1 MEASRPKPVTRR
13 RELAFYAVPM
23 VLLAIG
29 ANIGNALW
37 ATLLSEEPA
46 LLLALAPRF
55 RWLLLASP
63 KLDAIAFY
71 GIPFVRAFGV
81 LSLYYGFGSKYGDA
95 ALKWMEDRTG
105 KRAMRPLRWSE
116 RMFHKGRY
124 PLIIIFP
131 GTLAA
136 LLAGA
141 DRMRYAVFISVAMA
155 ATAVRLFLIR
165 TVADL
170 FKGTLL
176 DVLDFIGRNQLWL
189 TIASVVGVF
198 VYVLWTN
205 REGPEPIETVETMAE
220 QLDEAAAEV
229 AEEER
234 DPDLA

>member
-1 MEASRPKPVTRR
+1 LEASRPKPVTRR

-23 VLLAIG
+23 VLLAI
-29 ANIGNALW
+29 AAYIGNALW

-63 KLDAIAFY
+63 RLDPLPFY

-81 LSLYYGFGSKYGDA
+81 LSLYYGFGRKYGDA

-105 KRAMRPLRWSE
+105 KRAMRPLRWTE
-116 RMFHKGRY
+116 RMFHKARY
-124 PLIIIFP
+124 PLIIVFP

-141 DRMRYAVFISVAMA
+141 DRMRYTVFISVAMA
-155 ATAVRLFLIR
+155 ATALRLFLVR

-176 DVLDFIGRNQLWL
+176 DILDWISANQIWL
-189 TIASVVGVF
+189 TVGSVVGVF
-198 VYVLWTN
+198 AYVIWTN
-205 REGPEPIETVETMAE
+205 REGPEPI
-220 QLDEAAAEV
+220 
-229 AEEER
+229 
-234 DPDLA
+234 